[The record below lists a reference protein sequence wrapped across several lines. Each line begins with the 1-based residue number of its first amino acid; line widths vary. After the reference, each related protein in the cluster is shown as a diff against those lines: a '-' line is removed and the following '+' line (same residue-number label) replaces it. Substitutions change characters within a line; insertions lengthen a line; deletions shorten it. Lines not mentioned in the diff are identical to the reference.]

1 MTEHRLG
8 INPGFLTKH
17 TLSLASLNPSNISVI
32 VAEIDELP
40 CVDGVRFD
48 EHKQTL
54 KIAYDASHHNIDEMI
69 AIVEKH
75 GAAIKN
81 SWWSRTKL
89 GWQRQTDE
97 NIKDNAAHEA
107 ACCSK
112 MPPGFGNKR

>member
-1 MTEHRLG
+1 MAEHRLG

-17 TLSLASLNPSNISVI
+17 SLSLRGVNESNAKAIT
-32 VAEIDELP
+32 EELDGLP
-40 CVDGVRFD
+40 CVDRVWLSTTKG
-48 EHKQTL
+48 TL

-81 SWWSRTKL
+81 NWWSRTKL

-97 NIKDNAAHEA
+97 NIKDNARHEA
-107 ACCSK
+107 HCCNK
-112 MPPGFGNKR
+112 MPPH